1 LETNDNILNFPKSDN
16 KRFDAA
22 LVSYRNKELRV
33 ALDEAISL
41 VNDGYAHANTLVG
54 AIYEKGGHEVEQDFD
69 KAKFYYQM
77 AVDKVG
83 AVEAW
88 LALGR
93 LHFFGK
99 GMAPD
104 YEKAFYYY
112 SVVDQDAESPVAY
125 LMLGRMYQEAK
136 GVRKDLRRAREYFL
150 KAKAK
155 GSVFALTHL
164 ALLEKEC
171 GNHLKSIW
179 LRVQAAY
186 LAFVVTRNDSFDS
199 RLRRR

>member
-1 LETNDNILNFPKSDN
+1 LEIKDNILNFPKSEN
-16 KRFDAA
+16 KRFEAA
-22 LVSYRNKELRV
+22 LAAYREGDFRA
-33 ALDEAISL
+33 ALEGASALIDE
-41 VNDGYAHANTLVG
+41 GYAHANTLAG
-54 AIYEKGGHEVEQDFD
+54 AIYEKGSSSVAQDIQ

-77 AVDKVG
+77 AVDEIG

-112 SVVDQDAESPVAY
+112 SVVDHDTESAVAY
-125 LMLGRMYQEAK
+125 LMLGRMYHEGK
-136 GVRKDLRRAREYFL
+136 GVSRDLSSARKYFL

-164 ALLEKEC
+164 ALLEKDC
-171 GNHLKSIW
+171 GHYFRSIW
-179 LRVQAAY
+179 LRVWAAY
-186 LAFVVTRNDSFDS
+186 LAFAITKNNPFDS
-199 RLRRR
+199 RLRRA